1 MSTLK
6 VDNIEGRGGTTVTIS
21 NSNDLSVAGN
31 LSVTGTIT
39 GSTTG
44 ALTGNVNASSG
55 NNVLYGRTDIRGIR
69 EVLSDITASGTQTVN
84 YATTGNAL
92 FFDNT
97 GTTGAFTI
105 NITNLPTDNGFVF
118 SFVVLVSHGAG
129 GGGLPTTLQIGG
141 SAQTVN
147 WAGGSA
153 PTGTASKIESFSYQI
168 IRRSNAWTVL
178 GSSVT
183 TFG

>member
-69 EVLSDITASGTQTVN
+69 EVLTDVSAGSTQTLN
-84 YATTGNAL
+84 YSTGGNAI
-92 FFDNT
+92 FIDNT
-97 GTTGAFTI
+97 GASGAFTL

-118 SFVVLVSHGAG
+118 SIVVIVSHGAG
-129 GGGLPTTLQIGG
+129 GGGLPTTLQIAA

-147 WAGGSA
+147 WSGGSA

-178 GSSVT
+178 GSSLS

>member
-69 EVLSDITASGTQTVN
+69 EVLSDVTASGTQTVD
-84 YATTGNAL
+84 YSTLGNAL

-118 SFVVLVSHGAG
+118 SFVVIVSHGAG
-129 GGGLPTTLQIGG
+129 GGGLPTTLQIAG

-147 WAGGSA
+147 WAGGTA

-178 GSSVT
+178 GSSLS